1 MVAKGSGNFR
11 KAAVCLTD
19 RGVRALGMDLLL
31 GKGFV
36 TTRRVSEGFQQKDL
50 TTNNAN
56 GTNRNTADSSFA

>member
-1 MVAKGSGNFR
+1 
-11 KAAVCLTD
+11 
-19 RGVRALGMDLLL
+19 MDLLL